1 MTPSALESVPYKVVG
16 HYTQVVWADT
26 YEVGCGYVAYKPQTG
41 WGPREY
47 VSIYLDKIIG

>member
-1 MTPSALESVPYKVVG
+1 MTLSVVESFESRSNNKVVG

-41 WGPREY
+41 WGPKEY
-47 VSIYLDKIIG
+47 VSI